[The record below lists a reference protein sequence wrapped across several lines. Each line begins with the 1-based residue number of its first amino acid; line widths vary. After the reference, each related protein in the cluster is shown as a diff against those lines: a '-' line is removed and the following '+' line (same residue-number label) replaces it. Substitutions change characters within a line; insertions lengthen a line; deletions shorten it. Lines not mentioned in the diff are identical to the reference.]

1 MFYITYVWL
10 CLYKVCLWF
19 INYSYKH
26 QSCQWKGKNDFE
38 CWTPPL
44 HCHFFCFQTHTQKH
58 THSLW
63 QARPRQLMGPSD
75 FTDKH
80 TYASS
85 ETQWKSI
92 LCACFSFPLT
102 PLFSLPRS
110 LSAGPLLKTT
120 ECTHKHTHTCTNTQ
134 AHWLTTEAEAWW
146 SHTNKAATRN
156 TWCCDS
162 TSSVTAEDIK
172 HGCPPDNPTVMWV
185 TVNRCSKT
193 KFRPVY
199 VFIESRFILML
210 PYQNHDHFDL
220 GFPFCCFLC
229 IWRVN
234 WCSFYYKVYRVC
246 FV

>member
-1 MFYITYVWL
+1 MKRKKWFWVLDTTSPLSFLLLSDTHTETHTLPLTGASQTADGAIRFHWQTHLRFKWDTVKVNTL
-10 CLYKVCLWF
+10 CLL
-19 INYSYKH
+19 
-26 QSCQWKGKNDFE
+26 
-38 CWTPPL
+38 L
-44 HCHFFCFQTHTQKH
+44 
-58 THSLW
+58 L
-63 QARPRQLMGPSD
+63 
-75 FTDKH
+75 
-80 TYASS
+80 
-85 ETQWKSI
+85 
-92 LCACFSFPLT
+92 SFDSHH

-199 VFIESRFILML
+199 VFIESRFLLML